1 MLRGLTFKVAKA
13 RFLYRLQ
20 HFNRRPGE
28 ESDANSSRGTST
40 DGESEGT
47 DRGAN
52 DARGSWNQKN
62 NIGHGFR
69 RYPGRNNPSMESS
82 VDGDD
87 ISNPPGLLIYEYF
100 ERELPFHREP
110 LADKASLFSFLF
122 HILQYTRNFF
132 IYLKKGIYCLH

>member
-1 MLRGLTFKVAKA
+1 MLSWYADTLLEMAIIHCLVLT
-13 RFLYRLQ
+13 LQ
-20 HFNRRPGE
+20 TDRRPGE

-69 RYPGRNNPSMESS
+69 RYAGRNNPSMESS
-82 VDGDD
+82 VDTDD
-87 ISNPPGLLIYEYF
+87 ISNPPGLLTFEYF

-110 LADKASLFSFLF
+110 LADKASLL
-122 HILQYTRNFF
+122 L
-132 IYLKKGIYCLH
+132 